1 MTGRAPV
8 RRNICCFKEKTARRP
23 DGGSAISYAG
33 RTAGHLR
40 RPDKFCHRN
49 IHKWEQVSASIDD
62 SAADENAGRSVH
74 QVETGGHYVRKTF
87 GSKSRGQKG
96 L

>member
-1 MTGRAPV
+1 MCS
-8 RRNICCFKEKTARRP
+8 RRDCCFEENNGLPARC
-23 DGGSAISYAG
+23 GSAISYAG